1 MEGAWE
7 RAIDYLSDLRS
18 GNPSAG
24 CVETPPAA
32 AYAAAANACARAGQG
47 LRARALIAE
56 LAELAANNGG
66 SGEKPTI
73 ECYNAVIAGCA
84 IAGDIDGALRTLKE
98 EIPKAGLR
106 ANTKS
111 YNHLLAGCARSGRW
125 ETALVL
131 LQEQRSGERES
142 RGRASAR
149 ARSRADMIAE
159 CFIRFSVGVND
170 KVPAEPC
177 GI

>member
-1 MEGAWE
+1 MRAAEPSLSPSTLTTILTSAIGSCVVEGAWE
-7 RAIDYLSDLRS
+7 RAIDHLSDLRTV
-18 GNPSAG
+18 NPSAG
-24 CVETPPAA
+24 CLETPPAA

-56 LAELAANNGG
+56 LAELAAKEGG
-66 SGEKPTI
+66 SVEKPTI

-131 LQEQRSGERES
+131 LQEQRSGER
-142 RGRASAR
+142 G
-149 ARSRADMIAE
+149 
-159 CFIRFSVGVND
+159 G
-170 KVPAEPC
+170 
-177 GI
+177 